1 MGQYN
6 NMTLLPGKEIILVV
20 DDEFTI
26 LSLTQMILAEA
37 GYGVLVAASG
47 KEALRLFE
55 VWPNIKLNLM
65 LVDIIMPDMNGPELV
80 DHVWKT
86 RPELPV
92 LYFSGYAGKEFIQP
106 EIACKVPY
114 MEKPFTSLQLTTRI
128 REILERSH
136 ANVASAEG

>member
-1 MGQYN
+1 
-6 NMTLLPGKEIILVV
+6 MTLLPEKKIILVV

-37 GYGVLVAASG
+37 GYGALVAASG

-55 VWPNIKLNLM
+55 VWPDIKIDLM

-106 EIACKVPY
+106 EIASKVPY
-114 MEKPFTSLQLTTRI
+114 LEKPFTSQQLTTRI

-136 ANVASAEG
+136 ANAASEEG

>member
-26 LSLTQMILAEA
+26 LSLTQMILADA

-114 MEKPFTSLQLTTRI
+114 MEKPFTSLQLTTRV
-128 REILERSH
+128 REILDRS
-136 ANVASAEG
+136 VARP